1 MHSTQIH
8 NTLYTIHSTKI
19 HSTKIHNTLCTHTQ
33 YTLHR
38 YTIHSTHIHSTHI
51 HNTLY
56 THTQYNLHTRKTKQF
71 GKYNNKIVH
80 IEKLYMGNKMEL
92 QGIFFTGKFYCNAD
106 KGHLFIYGNTE
117 R

>member
-1 MHSTQIH
+1 MLSFRKLHVGPEVEIPLIH
-8 NTLYTIHSTKI
+8 NTLYTD
-19 HSTKIHNTLCTHTQ
+19 TQ
-33 YTLHR
+33 YTL
-38 YTIHSTHIHSTHI
+38 